1 MNGNEMSDFLA
12 TLRDPVKTQEIVK
25 ALRQDHRTNQQ
36 LALRGAFSLIE
47 AGACAYADNAFD
59 LRNEQS
65 TKACAD
71 AMAGVD
77 LPQRFAYI

>member
-1 MNGNEMSDFLA
+1 MNAYDA
-12 TLRDPVKTQEIVK
+12 LRILQDPVQTALMVE
-25 ALRQDHRTNQQ
+25 ALRSEHRTNQQ
-36 LALRGAFSLIE
+36 QMLRGALALVE
-47 AGACAYADNAFD
+47 AGACAYDDGAYD

-77 LPQRFAYI
+77 LPQRFAYV